1 MNKRLAIT
9 VIATVLILSG
19 CSAVKDNRIRQEVLA
34 DSKLPE
40 EIRRAIDLKE
50 LAVGMTQEQVIASWG
65 SPCKWCYR
73 TRKSS
78 SGDTWEY
85 HIPGA
90 DSVIVDLISLAL
102 EPELT
107 CTSIKTEY
115 SNTGP
120 ISKYPKPLIHNHLTA
135 PIERHWRQ

>member
-1 MNKRLAIT
+1 MGPKIANPALGPPMDDFFMNKRLAIIA
-9 VIATVLILSG
+9 IATILLLSG
-19 CSAVKDNRIRQEVLA
+19 CSAVRDNRIRQEVLA
-34 DSKLPE
+34 DSNLPE

-90 DSVIVDLISLAL
+90 DSIIVGSDFIGIGTGTYLYFDKDKIL
-102 EPELT
+102 
-107 CTSIKTEY
+107 KHW
-115 SNTGP
+115 SN
-120 ISKYPKPLIHNHLTA
+120 
-135 PIERHWRQ
+135 Q

>member
-1 MNKRLAIT
+1 MGPKIANPALGPPMDDFFMNKRLAIIA
-9 VIATVLILSG
+9 IATILLLSG
-19 CSAVKDNRIRQEVLA
+19 CSAVRDNRIRQEVLA
-34 DSKLPE
+34 DSNLPE
-40 EIRRAIDLKE
+40 EIRSAIDLKE

-90 DSVIVDLISLAL
+90 DSIIVGSDFIGIGTGTYLYFDKDKIL
-102 EPELT
+102 
-107 CTSIKTEY
+107 KHW
-115 SNTGP
+115 SN
-120 ISKYPKPLIHNHLTA
+120 
-135 PIERHWRQ
+135 Q

>member
-1 MNKRLAIT
+1 MDDFFMNKRLAIIA
-9 VIATVLILSG
+9 IATILLLSG
-19 CSAVKDNRIRQEVLA
+19 CSAVRDNRIRQEVLA
-34 DSKLPE
+34 DSNLPE
-40 EIRRAIDLKE
+40 EIRSAIDLKE

-90 DSVIVDLISLAL
+90 DSIIVGSDFIGIGTGTYLYFDKDKIL
-102 EPELT
+102 
-107 CTSIKTEY
+107 KHW
-115 SNTGP
+115 SN
-120 ISKYPKPLIHNHLTA
+120 
-135 PIERHWRQ
+135 Q

>member
-1 MNKRLAIT
+1 MKPKIANPALDHLWMIFFMNKRLAII
-9 VIATVLILSG
+9 VIATILLLSG
-19 CSAVKDNRIRQEVLA
+19 CSAVRDNRIRQEVLA
-34 DSKLPE
+34 DSNLPE

-90 DSVIVDLISLAL
+90 DSIIVGSDFIGIGTGTYLYFDKDRIL
-102 EPELT
+102 
-107 CTSIKTEY
+107 KHW
-115 SNTGP
+115 SN
-120 ISKYPKPLIHNHLTA
+120 
-135 PIERHWRQ
+135 Q

>member
-1 MNKRLAIT
+1 MKPQIANPVLDPTRDDFFMNKRLAIT
-9 VIATVLILSG
+9 VIATVLMLSG

-34 DSKLPE
+34 DSNLPE

-90 DSVIVDLISLAL
+90 DSVIVGSDFVGIGTGTYLYFDKDRIL
-102 EPELT
+102 
-107 CTSIKTEY
+107 KY
-115 SNTGP
+115 WSN
-120 ISKYPKPLIHNHLTA
+120 
-135 PIERHWRQ
+135 Q

>member
-9 VIATVLILSG
+9 IIATVLILSG

-34 DSKLPE
+34 DSNLPE

-90 DSVIVDLISLAL
+90 DSVIVGSDFVGIGTGTYLYFDKDRIL
-102 EPELT
+102 
-107 CTSIKTEY
+107 KY
-115 SNTGP
+115 WSN
-120 ISKYPKPLIHNHLTA
+120 
-135 PIERHWRQ
+135 Q